1 MNSVGVGGFDNP
13 VTWDWGF
20 PPVHFWGRGIQR
32 FETGSP
38 EDSEST
44 IIKESNGNIAGIG
57 LLKLEC
63 LVDDS
68 GRELGR
74 G

>member
-1 MNSVGVGGFDNP
+1 VRF
-13 VTWDWGF
+13 WDWGL
-20 PPVHFWGRGIQR
+20 PLANLWRRGLQR

-57 LLKLEC
+57 LSKLEC

-68 GRELGR
+68 RRELGR
-74 G
+74 GDDG